1 MVVTVVAAVENAYFP
16 LLFLPLF
23 FVSHDTADSA
33 LDTGAQSI
41 SSVACSAPADGSS
54 LV

>member
-33 LDTGAQSI
+33 LDTGA
-41 SSVACSAPADGSS
+41 VWNFNRP
-54 LV
+54 LMPLHLPPL